1 MRRFNLNKH
10 KSRETDYYLNCN
22 KSEKR
27 KHIMTLV
34 DAHLKFIDSLRVSGK
49 ANATVIAY
57 GKDIEQLVDFVSKK
71 GKLQSEEVASEDINE
86 FKEVLSKQRYTG
98 KSISRKINSIK
109 SFFRFLIAENDLT
122 SNPAEVV
129 THPKFEQAPPRILS
143 RIEYRALRDACRGD
157 ARIAAIVELLLQ
169 TGMRI
174 SELAALTLSDVDF
187 DRNIIFIRAQDS
199 RGSRKVPMNKSAKT
213 SLSSYIQVRPRAR
226 EKTIFLTK
234 TCRPFLVRNIRTAID
249 RYFRL
254 AGIKGAK
261 VNDLRHTFITE
272 QLKAGTPLVYV
283 SQLVGHKRITTTE
296 KYLKLIEAP
305 DTSANVQIEEL

>member
-1 MRRFNLNKH
+1 MQK
-10 KSRETDYYLNCN
+10 
-22 KSEKR
+22 
-27 KHIMTLV
+27 TLS
-34 DAHLKFIDSLRVSGK
+34 DAHALFTQHLKDSGK

-57 GKDIEQLVDFVSKK
+57 SKDIEQLVEFVGKK
-71 GKLQSEEVASEDINE
+71 GKGNIDEVSDTDINE
-86 FKEVLSKQRYTG
+86 FKELLKKQRYTG

-109 SFFRFLIAENDLT
+109 AFFRFCIGQGMIND
-122 SNPAEVV
+122 NPADVI
-129 THPKFEQAPPRILS
+129 THPKYEITPPRVLS

-157 ARIAAIVELLLQ
+157 ARMYAVVELLLQ

-174 SELAALTLSDVDF
+174 SELASLQISEVDF
-187 DRNIIFIRAQDS
+187 DRNVLIIKAQNS
-199 RGSRKVPMNKSAKT
+199 RDARKVPLNEAGKNALMDY
-213 SLSSYIQVRPRAR
+213 LQVRPRAR
-226 EKTIFLTK
+226 EKTVFLTK

-254 AGIKGAK
+254 AGIKEAK
-261 VNDLRHTFITE
+261 VNDLRHTFIVE

-305 DTSANVQIEEL
+305 DMTPNIQIEEL